1 MTSVGLA
8 ELMSVFSLGAD
19 AGLGEPL
26 ESGQRT
32 ALLAVALASA
42 AGLPEVERRDAYYL
56 GLLKYIGCVADV
68 HLAADFL
75 GGDEKRGRTWFALI
89 DWGKPADVL
98 VALAKNIAREESF
111 SRRAAKLA
119 RSLRTAPRM
128 PQMAAAHCEV
138 ASMLAR
144 DCGCPPGVIRGL
156 HQVYERW
163 NGKGIPHQVRG
174 EAIEPAMRVV
184 HLAADV
190 ELFARAGGV
199 GAAVAVARA
208 RRGSR
213 YDPRLVDVFA
223 RHADALVATLTPASL
238 WDAVIAAEPG
248 APDTLSGDRLEQALR
263 AMAGFAD
270 LPSRWTRGHSLSVA
284 ALAQAA
290 GERLGLEEG
299 LCTRLR
305 HAGYLH
311 DLGSVGLPSA
321 IWEKPGPLTEAE
333 RERVRLHPYFTER
346 MLARPS
352 ALAAIGELAAM
363 DHERL
368 DGSGY
373 HRRLP
378 ASTIP
383 LPARVLAAADVYVAL
398 LADRPH
404 RPALLPAA
412 AADVL
417 ATEVRAGRLDA
428 RAVSAVL
435 EVSGQAVAAKPAP
448 ALPQGLSEREAE
460 VLAWVAVGMT
470 NKEVARRLGISDRTV
485 GHHLQHVYDKI
496 GVSTRSAAALFAQQH
511 GLVRP
516 GAVPHRG

>member
-1 MTSVGLA
+1 MPAWANRS
-8 ELMSVFSLGAD
+8 SLGSVRRSWRWPSPAPR
-19 AGLGEPL
+19 GCRR
-26 ESGQRT
+26 S
-32 ALLAVALASA
+32 SA
-42 AGLPEVERRDAYYL
+42 ATRTISGSSRN
-56 GLLKYIGCVADV
+56 IGCVATV
-68 HLAADFL
+68 QLSSDFL

-89 DWGKPADVL
+89 DWGKPADVV

-111 SRRAAKLA
+111 STAGGQARPEPPDRAPDAPDGCGP
-119 RSLRTAPRM
+119 LR
-128 PQMAAAHCEV
+128 
-138 ASMLAR
+138 
-144 DCGCPPGVIRGL
+144 GCLDAGAGLWVLSWVIQGL
-156 HQVYERW
+156 QQVYERW
-163 NGKGIPHQVRG
+163 DGKGIPGKVRG
-174 EAIEPAMRVV
+174 EGLEPAMRVV

-199 GAAVAVARA
+199 ESAVAVARA
-208 RRGSR
+208 RRGAL
-213 YDPRLVDVFA
+213 YDPRLVDVFDG
-223 RHADALVATLTPASL
+223 HAEALVATLTPAAL

-248 APDTLSGDRLEQALR
+248 APGTLSGDRLEQALR

-270 LPSRWTRGHSLSVA
+270 LPSRWTRGHSHSVA

-299 LCTRLR
+299 VCMLLR
-305 HAGYLH
+305 QAGYLH

-321 IWEKPGPLTEAE
+321 IWEKPGPLTEVE

-346 MLARPS
+346 MLARS
-352 ALAAIGELAAM
+352 SGLAAIGELAAM

-378 ASTIP
+378 ASAIP
-383 LPARVLAAADVYVAL
+383 VPARVLAAADVYVAL

-412 AADVL
+412 AAEVL

-435 EVSGQAVAAKPAP
+435 EAAGQAVAARSAR

-511 GLVRP
+511 GLVGA
-516 GAVPHRG
+516 GAVPHPG

>member
-8 ELMSVFSLGAD
+8 ELMSVLSLGAD

-32 ALLAVALASA
+32 ALLSVALASA

-56 GLLKYIGCVADV
+56 GLLKNIGCVATV
-68 HLAADFL
+68 RLSADFL
-75 GGDEKRGRTWFALI
+75 GGDEKRGRSWFALI
-89 DWGKPADVL
+89 ESGNPAEVL
-98 VALAKNIAREESF
+98 VALAKNVAREESF
-111 SRRAAKLA
+111 SRRAAKLV
-119 RSLRTAPRM
+119 RSLRTAPQM
-128 PQMAAAHCEV
+128 PKMVAAHCEV

-144 DCGCPPGVIRGL
+144 DCGCPPGVFRGL

-163 NGKGIPHQVRG
+163 DGRGMPHRVRG
-174 EAIEPAMRVV
+174 EALDPAMRVV
-184 HLAADV
+184 HLASDV

-199 GAAVAVARA
+199 EAAVSVARA
-208 RRGSR
+208 RRGAL

-223 RHADALVATLTPASL
+223 RHADDLVATLTPVSL

-248 APDTLSGDRLEQALR
+248 APGTLSGGRLEQALR

-270 LPSRWTRGHSLSVA
+270 LPSRWTRGHSHSVA

-290 GERLGLEEG
+290 GERLGLEEA
-299 LCTRLR
+299 LCMRLR
-305 HAGYLH
+305 QAGYLH

-346 MLARPS
+346 MLARPL
-352 ALAAIGELAAM
+352 ALAEIGELAAM
-363 DHERL
+363 HHERL

-383 LPARVLAAADVYVAL
+383 LPAQVLAAADVYVAL

-404 RPALLPAA
+404 RPAFLPAA
-412 AADVL
+412 AADLL

-428 RAVSAVL
+428 KAVSAVL
-435 EVSGQAVAAKPAP
+435 EVSGQAMAAKPAL
-448 ALPQGLSEREAE
+448 ALPQGLSQREAE

-485 GHHLQHVYDKI
+485 GHHLQHVYDKL

-511 GLVRP
+511 GLVGP
-516 GAVPHRG
+516 GAVPHPG